1 MPLSPDVLSMGSGPK
16 PGAADA
22 CQAHVKSNLKCLRLL
37 FGTPVCALADHDP
50 VLRHDATLGWFE
62 VCRRCGCA
70 RLLSPAQT
78 G

>member
-1 MPLSPDVLSMGSGPK
+1 MDLARAREGALCRAVVLR
-16 PGAADA
+16 DR
-22 CQAHVKSNLKCLRLL
+22 LRLL